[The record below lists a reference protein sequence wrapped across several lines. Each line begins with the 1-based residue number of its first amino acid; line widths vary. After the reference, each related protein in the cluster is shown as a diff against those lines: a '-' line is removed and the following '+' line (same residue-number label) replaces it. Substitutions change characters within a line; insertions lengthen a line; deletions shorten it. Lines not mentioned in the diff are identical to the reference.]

1 MCPKR
6 GFPYGSAPTV
16 TNTDN
21 AMEISEHVP
30 VIIIISVSIYT
41 IAASFL
47 SPSPSGSPP
56 RFRFLLSCPCATPS
70 PISSHAML
78 LDVACS
84 TARMLCC
91 VCDVVLCC
99 AVLCCAVQCCVV
111 LCCVVLCCVVLCMS
125 CCVVLCFEQEHQH
138 QMVHLT
144 PGGNTDVARVG
155 CREVVSNAICK
166 WNRRACN
173 QRSGYEQKDL
183 CYYIHHRNTGKCLPG
198 AHGVGPL
205 YCLHN
210 WNTSIAQ
217 SHENHAHNNSI

>member
-1 MCPKR
+1 MSP
-6 GFPYGSAPTV
+6 S
-16 TNTDN
+16 
-21 AMEISEHVP
+21 SL
-30 VIIIISVSIYT
+30 S
-41 IAASFL
+41 
-47 SPSPSGSPP
+47 SPSPS
-56 RFRFLLSCPCATPS
+56 TPS
-70 PISSHAML
+70 RPHSYPHLRPDPRPDSDSCCHVHAPLRPQSHLTLCYWTL
-78 LDVACS
+78 LVALHECF
-84 TARMLCC
+84 AVFAMLCC
-91 VCDVVLCC
+91 AAQCCAVLCSVVLCC
-99 AVLCCAVQCCVV
+99 A
-111 LCCVVLCCVVLCMS
+111 VLCCVVLCMS